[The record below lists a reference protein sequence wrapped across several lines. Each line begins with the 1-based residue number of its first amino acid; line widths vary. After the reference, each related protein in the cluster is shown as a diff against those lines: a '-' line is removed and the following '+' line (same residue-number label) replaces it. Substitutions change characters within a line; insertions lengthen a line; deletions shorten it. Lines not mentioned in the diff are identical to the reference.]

1 MTINTRVINTFLTW
15 PDAVEVPL
23 SDGQTI
29 QILPEVK
36 DLFRARRHQY
46 AAFIASEGILVVWDD
61 DNNHLLE
68 RAAAIEEE
76 LVRFVWLR
84 GQADEFT
91 EKEDNIRNDQDSTD
105 EEAGALGV
113 SKRPIHYYHCF
124 LVACNICIIM
134 TLQSLGWQQIVG
146 DIIHIK
152 AWISLAFLAMTPIN
166 IFLSLVRSSSILQ
179 RGMLSVNSSLRRSA
193 SASLRKY

>member
-1 MTINTRVINTFLTW
+1 LTINTRVINAFLTW

-29 QILPEVK
+29 QIVPEVK

-61 DNNHLLE
+61 DNNHLME
-68 RAAAIEEE
+68 RAAAIEDE

-84 GQADEFT
+84 GQADEFAG
-91 EKEDNIRNDQDSTD
+91 KEDNIRNDQYSTD
-105 EEAGALGV
+105 EEAGSLGV

-146 DIIHIK
+146 DIIHLK
-152 AWISLAFLAMTPIN
+152 SWISLAFLAMTPIN
-166 IFLSLVRSSSILQ
+166 IFLSLVGSSFIL
-179 RGMLSVNSSLRRSA
+179 
-193 SASLRKY
+193 